1 MKIGATF
8 SANPSKAVRFYDNND
23 ANYFFKFEKDRDR
36 IVQSKEFRRLNGKTQ
51 VFVNG
56 FDDHIRNRLTHTFE
70 VAQIAQTISWKL
82 QLNQPLV
89 EAIAYGHDVG
99 HTPFGHVG
107 ERALNLFMNGCG
119 EFGSNISLEKKH
131 KGFKHNFQSLRVVT
145 LLERIS
151 NQHPGLDLT
160 NYTLWG
166 ILNHTGTTPKPCGY
180 KSKIGQCTLHQS
192 MINCKNEQDGLCFD
206 YYNRHLAKLD
216 VENSWTIEALVV
228 RIADE
233 IAQRHHDIEDGL
245 FAGVIDRDEIIET
258 LLDCYSTFF
267 SREECSLIADLQKET
282 NKDIFI
288 SKLSDLVLKFHITN
302 LISNTKQNLLK
313 LSLDYSIK
321 TKDDFENSKLAIFM
335 SEKFFDLVN
344 YENKLSLNEQ
354 KFQSFLKNRILN
366 SYLAQSMD
374 GKASFIIKNLIV
386 AYLSNPQQLPDG
398 TIQKFY
404 HRLLPKYM
412 SNEFKLYNDKS
423 LNGRL
428 RQELEKGYFE
438 RNDNKFKG
446 VLCRTICDF
455 IAGMTD
461 NFAMD
466 QYNLLYGTSNVFKN
480 LGYNT

>member
-1 MKIGATF
+1 MKIGTIY
-8 SANPSKAVRFYDNND
+8 SANSINAVRLYENVDSKSNL
-23 ANYFFKFEKDRDR
+23 KFEKDRDR
-36 IVQSKEFRRLNGKTQ
+36 IIQSKEFKRLNGKTQ

-70 VAQIAQTISWKL
+70 VAQIAQTIAWKL

-89 EAIAYGHDVG
+89 AAIAYGHDVG

-119 EFGSNISLEKKH
+119 EFSNDIRLENKH

-145 LLERIS
+145 LLEKIS

-160 NYTLWG
+160 NFTLWG
-166 ILNHTGTTPKPCGY
+166 ILNHTSTKPKPCGY
-180 KSKIGQCTLHQS
+180 KSQIGQCTLHQS
-192 MINCKNEQDGLCFD
+192 MINCKNEPNGLCFD
-206 YYNRHLAKLD
+206 YYNRHLAKFNI
-216 VENSWTIEALVV
+216 ENSWTVEALVV

-258 LLDCYSTFF
+258 LLSCYQTCF
-267 SREECSLIADLQKET
+267 SREECYLIADLQKET

-288 SKLSDLVLKFHITN
+288 SKLSELVLNFHIAN
-302 LISNTKQNLLK
+302 LISNTKRNLLR
-313 LSLDYSIK
+313 LSMAYSIK
-321 TKDDFENSKLAIFM
+321 SKIDFENSKLAIYT
-335 SEKFFDLVN
+335 SENLFELVN
-344 YENKLSLNEQ
+344 YEDNLSIKEQ

-374 GKASFIIKNLIV
+374 GKASFVIKNLIV
-386 AYLSNPQQLPDG
+386 AYLNNPQQLPDG

-404 HRLLPKYM
+404 HRLWPKYM
-412 SNEFKLYNDKS
+412 SNELKIYNDKS

-438 RNDNKFKG
+438 RNDSKFKG